1 MYRSRIP
8 AFAKFFLPQIICRIP
23 QVHSGGKREYGKIIY
38 LTFDDGPIPETT
50 PYILDTLKK
59 YGVKATF
66 FCVGENVKK
75 HPELYKRILEEGHF
89 VGNHTFNHLNGW
101 KTPRKMFMENVN
113 QCAEYVSSDLFRP
126 PYGKMTLYQYNTLKK
141 RFHLI
146 FWDVLV
152 PDFDSKSSTRK
163 CLDIIKKKTRAGSV
177 LVFHDNLKAKNKL
190 TDLLQGF
197 LDFAVLKKYDI
208 QPVTNNISQ

>member
-8 AFAKFFLPQIICRIP
+8 AFAKFFLPRIICRIP
-23 QVHSGGKREYGKIIY
+23 QADFGGEGNGKKTVY

-75 HPELYKRILEEGHF
+75 HPELYRRILEEGHF
-89 VGNHTFNHLNGW
+89 TGNHTFNHLKGW
-101 KTPRKMFMENVN
+101 ETSLKKYLENIN
-113 QCAEYVSSDLFRP
+113 LCAEYVPSNLFRP
-126 PYGKMTLYQYNTLKK
+126 PYGKMTPRQYNALKK

-163 CLDIIKKKTRAGSV
+163 CLDIIKKKTRAGSI

-190 TDLLQGF
+190 TDLLPGF
-197 LDFAVLKKYDI
+197 LDFAIREKFDI
-208 QPVTNNISQ
+208 QTVTNNISQ